1 MNFSFFNFY
10 QGSSNLRFFIRYAIF
25 AAAAAALL
33 TSSLG
38 ASAAPGVSVLEV
50 SKPVGLSYLIGEA
63 KNLEIVKVEGRIVKQ
78 LEKNRYLLT
87 DRSGHAVEVVL
98 DPKFGLPKV
107 GALCQLFARVHKGD
121 NGVVLHAWSPKVLAD
136 NAG

>member
-1 MNFSFFNFY
+1 M
-10 QGSSNLRFFIRYAIF
+10 RYAIF

-33 TSSLG
+33 TISLG

-50 SKPVGLSYLIGEA
+50 SKPVGLSYLIGGA
-63 KNLEIVKVEGRIVKQ
+63 NLEIVKVEGRIVKQ
-78 LEKNRYLLT
+78 LEKNRFLLT

-121 NGVVLHAWSPKVLAD
+121 NGVVLHAWSPRVIAD

>member
-1 MNFSFFNFY
+1 M
-10 QGSSNLRFFIRYAIF
+10 RYAIF

-33 TSSLG
+33 TISLG

-78 LEKNRYLLT
+78 LEKNRFLLT

-98 DPKFGLPKV
+98 DPKV

-121 NGVVLHAWSPKVLAD
+121 NGVVLHAWSPRVIAD

>member
-1 MNFSFFNFY
+1 M
-10 QGSSNLRFFIRYAIF
+10 RYAIF

-33 TSSLG
+33 TISLG

-63 KNLEIVKVEGRIVKQ
+63 KNLE
-78 LEKNRYLLT
+78 KNRFLLT

-121 NGVVLHAWSPKVLAD
+121 NGVVLHAWSPRVIAD

>member
-1 MNFSFFNFY
+1 M
-10 QGSSNLRFFIRYAIF
+10 RYAIF

-33 TSSLG
+33 TISLG
-38 ASAAPGVSVLEV
+38 ASAALGVSVLEV